1 MPRLSPPSPTLPD
14 PDALPLAIAAGALV
28 TCYDIYGQHLALLIC
43 DKYGMWTLPKGHLE
57 AGETEREAAV
67 REVYEETGISCTLGA
82 LLGRI
87 SYPVVRRGT
96 IKQKTVVY
104 FYGTAAH
111 MPTMPRASEG
121 ISAAEWVPAAAA
133 TERIG
138 YPLVRDLV
146 ARAGIS

>member
-1 MPRLSPPSPTLPD
+1 MAEQSPPPPALSD

-28 TCYDIYGQHLALLIC
+28 TCDDAHGQRLALLIC
-43 DKYGMWTLPKGHLE
+43 DKYGRWTLPKGHLE

-87 SYPVVRRGT
+87 SYPVVRRGA
-96 IKQKTVVY
+96 IEQKTVVY

-111 MPTMPRASEG
+111 MPPVPRASEG

-133 TERIG
+133 SARIG

-146 ARAGIS
+146 AQAGLE

>member
-1 MPRLSPPSPTLPD
+1 MTAISRAPRSRCAPPCD
-14 PDALPLAIAAGALV
+14 CRRCAGDVLR
-28 TCYDIYGQHLALLIC
+28 CPRQRLALLIY
-43 DKYGMWTLPKGHLE
+43 DKYGRWALPKGHLE

-87 SYPVVRRGT
+87 SYPVVRRGA

-111 MPTMPRASEG
+111 LPTMPRASEG
-121 ISAAEWVPAAAA
+121 ISAAEWVPTAAASA
-133 TERIG
+133 RIG

-146 ARAGIS
+146 AQAGLE

>member
-1 MPRLSPPSPTLPD
+1 MPRRSPPSSASPD

-28 TCYDIYGQHLALLIC
+28 TCYDANGQRLALLIC
-43 DKYGMWTLPKGHLE
+43 DKYGRWTLPKGHLE

-87 SYPVVRRGT
+87 SYPVVQRGA

-121 ISAAEWVPAAAA
+121 ISAAEWVPAAVTAA
-133 TERIG
+133 RIG

-146 ARAGIS
+146 AQAGLE